1 MYTKFIYVYKKFV
14 CVRIHTYILIKKPK
28 KTKKIQKKKIRNQ
41 KIWTKKTKK
50 KRNCMKKQ

>member
-14 CVRIHTYILIKKPK
+14 CVRIHAYILIKKPK

-50 KRNCMKKQ
+50 KETV